1 MTAHAGDKGRSAR
14 GRLVAP
20 VIAVT
25 MALSACGQDVE
36 PRGIP
41 SRDAQYLVAQLDE
54 AERRVSNRA
63 CLDARQGNLVRIE
76 RNVANLPDDVNQNVR
91 DALSESVD
99 NLGTLI
105 EEKCRE
111 RPKPEPEPTPTETT
125 PTETTPEPT
134 TPDPGPT
141 TTEEKP
147 TETQEKPE
155 PDPDEGK
162 DPPSNDGDGGGG
174 GNGDGGGGNG
184 DGGGGNGDGGGNGG
198 AGAGGGSNGGAGAR
212 DDAGATVIPGA
223 DR

>member
-1 MTAHAGDKGRSAR
+1 M
-14 GRLVAP
+14 
-20 VIAVT
+20 IAVT

-155 PDPDEGK
+155 PDPDEGRI
-162 DPPSNDGDGGGG
+162 PLERWRWRWRRERRWRR
-174 GNGDGGGGNG
+174 GNGDGGGERQRR
-184 DGGGGNGDGGGNGG
+184 GNGG